1 MKITKFLA
9 ATGLFLSM
17 AFTAL
22 AEGQNHNIAFH
33 VDENDPQVMNMTLNN
48 AENVRKFYESKGDT
62 VTIEVVTYGPGLK
75 MLTAD
80 SPVKDSITVMAM
92 ESDKIQFSACGNTH
106 RKMVEKA
113 GKDIPLLS
121 EAVIT
126 PSGVVRLVE
135 LQENGYAYVK
145 P

>member
-1 MKITKFLA
+1 MQVSKLLVAVGIFLGS
-9 ATGLFLSM
+9 TL
-17 AFTAL
+17 TVL
-22 AEGQNHNIAFH
+22 AEGQNHNVAFH

-48 AENVRKFYESKGDT
+48 VENVRKFYESKGDT

-80 SPVKDSITVMAM
+80 SPVKDRISVMAL
-92 ESDKIQFSACGNTH
+92 ESETLQFSACGNTH
-106 RKMVEKA
+106 RKMSEKV

-121 EAVIT
+121 EAVMT
-126 PSGVVRLVE
+126 PSVVVRLVE
-135 LQENGYAYVK
+135 LQEIGYAYVR

>member
-1 MKITKFLA
+1 MKITKFLI

-22 AEGQNHNIAFH
+22 AEGKNHNIAFH
-33 VDENDPQVMNMTLNN
+33 VDENDPQVMNLTLNN
-48 AENVRKFYESKGDT
+48 VANVRKFYESKGDT

-80 SPVKDSITVMAM
+80 SPVKDRITVMAL
-92 ESDKIQFSACGNTH
+92 ESDKIQFSACENTL
-106 RKMVEKA
+106 RNMSKKA

-121 EAVIT
+121 EAVMT

>member
-33 VDENDPQVMNMTLNN
+33 VDENDPEVMNMTLNN

-80 SPVKDSITVMAM
+80 SPVKDRITITDM
-92 ESDKIQFSACGNTH
+92 ESDIIQFSACGNTH